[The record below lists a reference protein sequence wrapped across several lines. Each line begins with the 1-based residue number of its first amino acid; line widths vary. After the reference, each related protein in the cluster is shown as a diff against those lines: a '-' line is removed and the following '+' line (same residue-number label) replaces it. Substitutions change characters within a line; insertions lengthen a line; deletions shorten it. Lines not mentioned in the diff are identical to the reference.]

1 MFDIN
6 LKQCRFIEPRH
17 ALQPVDSQIPGD
29 KETIRP
35 SISIVNYAL
44 IARRCLRHNEKS
56 SSYVY
61 RRDIEQQRQKFYAGR
76 QGIKSDLVLY
86 PISPKSNII

>member
-1 MFDIN
+1 MHCSLLTVNSRVI
-6 LKQCRFIEPRH
+6 R
-17 ALQPVDSQIPGD
+17 
-29 KETIRP
+29 RP
-35 SISIVNYAL
+35 SISIVYYAL

-86 PISPKSNII
+86 PYQISPKSNII